1 MSLSADPARTP
12 DRGRAEAEDLDR
24 RLRAIEEE
32 ERAGRLEG
40 GDPDEAVNPR
50 AYHSTADVARLTS
63 RVEELAAFRRAV
75 MGSFVWRTA
84 QSVRRLVGR
93 EW

>member
-1 MSLSADPARTP
+1 LGDSLDSVKTP
-12 DRGRAEAEDLDR
+12 DAARAEVQALDKH
-24 RLRAIEEE
+24 LRAVEEE
-32 ERAGRLEG
+32 ERKLRLES
-40 GDPDEAVNPR
+40 GDPHEVVNPR
-50 AYHSTADVARLTS
+50 AYHSTADVARLTA

-75 MGSFVWRTA
+75 MGSFVWRAA

>member
-1 MSLSADPARTP
+1 MSPALAEKTP
-12 DRGRAEAEDLDR
+12 DDGRAEVQALDA
-24 RLRAIEEE
+24 RLRAIEEA
-32 ERAGRLEG
+32 ERTDRLEG
-40 GDPDEAVNPR
+40 GDSDQAVNPR

-75 MGSFVWRTA
+75 MASFVWRAA

>member
-1 MSLSADPARTP
+1 
-12 DRGRAEAEDLDR
+12 
-24 RLRAIEEE
+24 
-32 ERAGRLEG
+32 
-40 GDPDEAVNPR
+40 VNPR

-75 MGSFVWRTA
+75 MGSFVWRAA

>member
-1 MSLSADPARTP
+1 MSHPPDVARTP
-12 DRGRAEAEDLDR
+12 DHGRAEAQAFDA
-24 RLRAIEEE
+24 RLRALEEA
-32 ERAGRLEG
+32 ERIDRLEG
-40 GDPDEAVNPR
+40 GDSDKAVNPR

-75 MGSFVWRTA
+75 MGSFVWRAA

>member
-1 MSLSADPARTP
+1 MSPSPDAAKTP
-12 DRGRAEAEDLDR
+12 DAGRAEALALDA
-24 RLRAIEEE
+24 RLRKIEEE
-32 ERAGRLEG
+32 ERTDRLLG
-40 GDPDEAVNPR
+40 GETDDAVNPR

-75 MGSFVWRTA
+75 LGSFVWRAA
-84 QSVRRLVGR
+84 QSVRRLLGR

>member
-1 MSLSADPARTP
+1 MTP
-12 DRGRAEAEDLDR
+12 SPTVPKTAEAGRAEAQALDA

-32 ERAGRLEG
+32 ERTARLEG
-40 GDPDEAVNPR
+40 GDTDEAVNPR

-75 MGSFVWRTA
+75 MGSFVWKAA
-84 QSVRRLVGR
+84 QSVRRLIGR